1 MPDASALYPQ
11 PPQAQQGILS
21 DPSKLYGFI
30 AAAQMAKQFAAK
42 QALGQAYQKN
52 LNADGTPNIPGIA
65 ADLKKNP
72 DAGFVLPEATSNI
85 LAQHGQMIQND
96 TSTFEQWAK
105 QNDYGQQML
114 AGLANKP
121 ELSLEDLHNAAA
133 GLSRNADPRAL
144 PSSVIN
150 SVMQTIQN
158 DPGGLRAGAV
168 TMQNRVMG
176 AANAASRQT
185 GVPNLQGGP
194 TTVPLGSL
202 GYGGSQSDNVL
213 PGQMTTGNPPG
224 FGERQAGAAAL
235 DTKLAG
241 GLADAAEGSPSRIGI
256 LGNLDNAVD
265 KFTAGPGAD
274 WSMVAKAFVNRNVP
288 LPAGWQFDPK
298 SIASQQEFNKQAMQ
312 LAQQQFQSIGGTG
325 TDAKFSSAFETSP
338 NETLSTLGNK
348 GIIRLL
354 KGNED
359 ALQAKNSAW
368 LRMSEANPN
377 ASYRQFSQD
386 FNNHFDPR
394 VFQFKYMS
402 PSDRKEY
409 VQKMDPQ
416 EQQRFLYNA
425 TVARKQGW
433 INYDMS
439 K

>member
-1 MPDASALYPQ
+1 MADISGLYPQ
-11 PPQAQQGILS
+11 PPQPQQGVLS

-52 LNADGTPNIPGIA
+52 LNPDGTPNIPGIA
-65 ADLKKNP
+65 QDLKNDP
-72 DAGFVLPEATSNI
+72 NAGFILPEATTNI
-85 LAQHGQMIQND
+85 LSQHGQMISND
-96 TSTFEQWAK
+96 TAAFEQFAK
-105 QNDYGQQML
+105 QNGFAQQWL
-114 AGLANKP
+114 AARANQP
-121 ELSLEDLHNAAA
+121 GVTAEDLHNDAVT
-133 GLSRNADPRAL
+133 LSRNTDPRAL

-150 SVMQTIQN
+150 SVIDNIKN
-158 DPGGLRAGAV
+158 DPGGIHAGLVAA
-168 TMQNRVMG
+168 QNRVMG
-176 AANAASRQT
+176 AAAAAGRIAGPPT
-185 GVPNLQGGP
+185 GAGAP
-194 TTVPLGSL
+194 TTMPLGAA
-202 GYGGSQSDNVL
+202 GYGTPGAAV
-213 PGQMTTGNPPG
+213 PGQIQTAPPPG

-359 ALQAKNSAW
+359 ALQAKNTAW
-368 LRMSEANPN
+368 LKMSEANPN

-394 VFQFKYMS
+394 VFQFKYLS
-402 PSDRKEY
+402 PAERKDY

>member
-1 MPDASALYPQ
+1 MPDASALYPA
-11 PPQAQQGILS
+11 PPQPQQGILS
-21 DPSKLYGFI
+21 DPSKLYGFV
-30 AAAQMAKQFAAK
+30 AAAQLAKTFAAK
-42 QALGQAYQKN
+42 QALGQAYQGA
-52 LNADGTPNIPGIA
+52 LNPDGTVDLGKVATTLKNDPN
-65 ADLKKNP
+65 
-72 DAGFVLPEATSNI
+72 AGFVLPEATSNM
-85 LAQHGQMIQND
+85 LAQHGQMISND
-96 TSTFEQWAK
+96 TASFDQYAK
-105 QNDYGQQML
+105 QSGFVQQWLASRANQPNVTKEDILNDAVSL
-114 AGLANKP
+114 ARNTNP
-121 ELSLEDLHNAAA
+121 NILSSGA
-133 GLSRNADPRAL
+133 
-144 PSSVIN
+144 IN
-150 SVMQTIQN
+150 SVIGGILS
-158 DPGGLRAGAV
+158 DPGGIKSGLV
-168 TMQNRVMG
+168 NTQNRVMG
-176 AANAASRQT
+176 AANAAQRIQGPPTET
-185 GVPNLQGGP
+185 GAP
-194 TTVPLGSL
+194 TQMPLGAA
-202 GYGGSQSDNVL
+202 GYGAPGGM
-213 PGQMTTGNPPG
+213 PGQVQTAPPPG

-288 LPAGWQFDPK
+288 LPNGWQFDPK

-359 ALQAKNSAW
+359 ALQAKNTAW
-368 LRMSEANPN
+368 LARSSADPN

-394 VFQFKYMS
+394 VFQFKYLA
-402 PSDRKEY
+402 PTERKAY
-409 VQKMDPQ
+409 VQQMDPQ
-416 EQQRFLYNA
+416 EQQKFLYNA